1 MPLEI
6 HSNRASDIYNHYT
19 RLLAAL
25 YGLDEAKAIAN
36 IVLEEFAGINRLKR
50 TSEQD
55 VRLSESE
62 ILGVHFAFKELLQ
75 HKPLQYVLGKAWFL
89 DLTLSIKPGV
99 LIPRPETEE
108 LVLWILED
116 LKNTP
121 KLTGID
127 IATGSGCIALSL
139 ALKMKH
145 LTMYATDVSNDALTI
160 AQQNNQNLQAGI
172 HILQHDILGTTPLP
186 YAGSFDFMVSNPPYV
201 RELEKAQMRPNVI
214 DYEPHLALFVPDN
227 DSLLYYRHI
236 AQFAQNSLKHNGLL
250 YLEINE
256 ALALETRE
264 MLRTFG
270 FEEVEVRHDLHGKP
284 RMMRAK
290 FKTKSS

>member
-1 MPLEI
+1 
-6 HSNRASDIYNHYT
+6 
-19 RLLAAL
+19 
-25 YGLDEAKAIAN
+25 
-36 IVLEEFAGINRLKR
+36 
-50 TSEQD
+50 
-55 VRLSESE
+55 
-62 ILGVHFAFKELLQ
+62 
-75 HKPLQYVLGKAWFL
+75 
-89 DLTLSIKPGV
+89 
-99 LIPRPETEE
+99 
-108 LVLWILED
+108 
-116 LKNTP
+116 
-121 KLTGID
+121 
-127 IATGSGCIALSL
+127 
-139 ALKMKH
+139 
-145 LTMYATDVSNDALTI
+145 
-160 AQQNNQNLQAGI
+160 
-172 HILQHDILGTTPLP
+172 
-186 YAGSFDFMVSNPPYV
+186 MVSNPPYV

>member
-36 IVLEEFAGINRLKR
+36 IVLEEYTGINRLKR
-50 TSEQD
+50 TAEQD
-55 VRLSESE
+55 ARLSESE

-89 DLTLSIKPGV
+89 DLTLAIKPGV

-116 LKNTP
+116 HPDISIRSGL
-121 KLTGID
+121 D
-127 IATGSGCIALSL
+127 IATGSGCIAISL
-139 ALKMKH
+139 ALKIKGLSMC
-145 LTMYATDVSNDALTI
+145 ATDISPEAIAL
-160 AQQNNQNLQAGI
+160 AQANNQALQAGV
-172 HILQHDILGTTPLP
+172 HIFQHDILDPEPLP
-186 YAGSFDFMVSNPPYV
+186 CVKAFDFIVSNPPYV
-201 RELEKAQMRPNVI
+201 RELEKTQMKPNVL

-227 DSLLYYRHI
+227 DALLFYRHI
-236 AQFAQNSLKHNGLL
+236 AKFARKNLKEKGLL
-250 YLEINE
+250 YLELNE
-256 ALALETRE
+256 ALANETQALLCQE
-264 MLRTFG
+264 G
-270 FEEVEVRHDLHGKP
+270 FESIELRHDVHGKP
-284 RMMRAK
+284 RMMRAQLAK
-290 FKTKSS
+290 